1 MMFEMY
7 PELAR
12 NMPGNANWEGSFY
25 ERLTEYGEWNEEA
38 FWKLHREFIEVAK
51 SVNDESYVNKQ
62 LVHMLMFIQQRV
74 LNLIA
79 AHFNVNDSF
88 QISNLSVDLVHEFK
102 ERFEMAVIGV
112 VTGEVFSESSFDLK
126 NPLLMND

>member
-1 MMFEMY
+1 MPEKY

-12 NMPGNANWEGSFY
+12 NMPGNVKWEGSFY

-51 SVNDESYVNKQ
+51 SVNDEPYLNKQ